1 MSNKEVGG
9 NVQTLRNSLWLAGR
23 EMRRTW
29 ISYFATGLFVL
40 FFGLLGSVNVENLF
54 EVEGAG
60 GQREA
65 YVATINSYIVDVYF
79 LAVIPLTAGNFLS
92 RTYLGSWRDSFSK
105 RLSLLRALP
114 ILPEEMVIGR
124 VLNMLPSLI
133 LTGPAFFLPVY
144 LLSQGLREQLD
155 PVQYLWFAAVW
166 IGYALLVAGLYMY
179 LEMSVSGKTY
189 NLLMLPAIPFFFAL
203 PALTTWGLDLRIVAG
218 TVGLVQSYGPISA
231 VLALLIGGVGLL
243 LWVIAATRRL
253 KKRDL

>member
-1 MSNKEVGG
+1 MTRKEVGG
-9 NVQTLRNSLWLAGR
+9 NVQTLRNSLWLAGK

-40 FFGLLGSVNVENLF
+40 FFGFLGSVNVENLF
-54 EVEGAG
+54 QVEGAG

-65 YVATINSYIVDVYF
+65 FANAVNSYTLDIYF

-92 RTYLGSWRDSFSK
+92 RDYFSSWRDSFST
-105 RLSLLRALP
+105 RLSFLRALP

-124 VLNMLPSLI
+124 VLNMLPALV
-133 LTGPAFFLPVY
+133 LTDPAFFLPVC
-144 LLSQGLREQLD
+144 LLSRRLREQID

-166 IGYALLVAGLYMY
+166 ISYAILVAGLYLY

-189 NLLMLPAIPFFFAL
+189 NLLMAPAIAFFFAL

-218 TVGLVQSYGPISA
+218 TVGLVQSYGPIPA
-231 VLALLIGGVGLL
+231 IVALLIGGAGLL

-253 KKRDL
+253 KRRNL